1 LTLYFFLYFRY
12 INSMIKKVLAYIEK
26 YQMIASGD
34 TIAAG
39 VSGGADS
46 VCLLFMLLE
55 IQRHIPFSLEVVH
68 INHGIRK
75 DAAEDACFVKELCE
89 KEGLPFHLV
98 EEDVKER
105 AKACGISEEE
115 AGREIRYHAFEAV
128 LGDRR
133 GRIAVAHNSNDR
145 AETML
150 FHLFRGTGLSGA
162 GGIPP
167 VNGKV
172 IRPLLCLKREEI
184 EKWLEAKGISFCQDS
199 TNAQD
204 IYTRN
209 RIRHH
214 ILTYAEQEVCRG
226 AVINMNRAADQLLGA
241 EEYIRRQTMTAM
253 ERCVQNVKGNNGV
266 LIRIPELLKEDD
278 YIRGRI
284 LLESVVAA
292 AGHKKNITAAH
303 IKSMD
308 ALFTGEGNKEIHL
321 PYGIIVYKKYEL
333 GMIQRKEKEKCGNFS
348 MQQEGETYQIP
359 LPTSEPLS
367 VCIPWLGVVEF
378 TVFSRKDS
386 QNIPQKTYTKWFDY
400 DKITS
405 SIMFRTKRPG
415 DYLTINRQMGHKSL
429 QDYFVNEK
437 IPREDRSR
445 IYLLAEENHV
455 LWVPGY
461 RISEYY
467 KIHKNTRTV
476 LQVDVKVV
484 SGEG

>member
-1 LTLYFFLYFRY
+1 
-12 INSMIKKVLAYIEK
+12 
-26 YQMIASGD
+26 
-34 TIAAG
+34 
-39 VSGGADS
+39 
-46 VCLLFMLLE
+46 
-55 IQRHIPFSLEVVH
+55 
-68 INHGIRK
+68 
-75 DAAEDACFVKELCE
+75 
-89 KEGLPFHLV
+89 
-98 EEDVKER
+98 
-105 AKACGISEEE
+105 
-115 AGREIRYHAFEAV
+115 
-128 LGDRR
+128 
-133 GRIAVAHNSNDR
+133 
-145 AETML
+145 
-150 FHLFRGTGLSGA
+150 
-162 GGIPP
+162 
-167 VNGKV
+167 
-172 IRPLLCLKREEI
+172 
-184 EKWLEAKGISFCQDS
+184 
-199 TNAQD
+199 
-204 IYTRN
+204 
-209 RIRHH
+209 
-214 ILTYAEQEVCRG
+214 
-226 AVINMNRAADQLLGA
+226 
-241 EEYIRRQTMTAM
+241 
-253 ERCVQNVKGNNGV
+253 
-266 LIRIPELLKEDD
+266 
-278 YIRGRI
+278 
-284 LLESVVAA
+284 
-292 AGHKKNITAAH
+292 
-303 IKSMD
+303 
-308 ALFTGEGNKEIHL
+308 
-321 PYGIIVYKKYEL
+321 
-333 GMIQRKEKEKCGNFS
+333 